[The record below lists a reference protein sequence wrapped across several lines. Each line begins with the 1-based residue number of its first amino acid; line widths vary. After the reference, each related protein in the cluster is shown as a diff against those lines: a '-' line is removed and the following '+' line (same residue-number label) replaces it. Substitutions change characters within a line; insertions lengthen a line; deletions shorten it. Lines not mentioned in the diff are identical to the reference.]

1 MKLNNRFIFGILSLL
16 LAAVIAFVAL
26 PTIARQTN
34 GKEEIVRI
42 TQPVL
47 KGEQIS
53 SENAEVVEVGGYNLP
68 SNIAHQLSDVNGL
81 YATADLAVGDYI
93 LTSKISSVPVS
104 SDVALNSIPSG
115 KVAISLTVKT
125 LASGLSDKL
134 QPGDII
140 RIYHFLDTAAEVPEL
155 RFVKVLSVTDSD
167 GINVDNA
174 KEPTE
179 DEEKQQSATI
189 TVLASPEQAKIIT
202 GLEND
207 GVAHVALISRN
218 NDKLADELLAEQDK
232 TLQEIYFPETLIEE
246 EAADAENSD
255 VESEPQETET
265 AESAQSTNE
274 TAPSAEKSNQGRRI
288 FVMGKVITVWGSP
301 GSGKSMFCC
310 ILAKALTRD
319 KRKAIIINAD
329 MNVPMLPVWL
339 PEQIIQTN
347 TSIGQVLSSVEID
360 TSLVA
365 SHVTV
370 LKNYPFI
377 GMMGYAAG
385 ENPLSYPEVKYTMVL
400 QLIHAAAKLV
410 DFVILDCSTSMTNVF
425 TPAAIEAGDVVI
437 RILTPDLKGINYLKA
452 HQPLLVDERFRFS
465 EHMTF
470 AGLARPF
477 HALDE
482 MGYIIGGFD
491 GLLPYS
497 KEIDRCA
504 TEGGMF
510 KAITYCNPKYTA
522 SLNKVLE
529 ILEQMEL
536 AEQSEDDAAYE
547 CEEDADE

>member
-125 LASGLSDKL
+125 L

-274 TAPSAEKSNQGRRI
+274 TAPSAE
-288 FVMGKVITVWGSP
+288 
-301 GSGKSMFCC
+301 
-310 ILAKALTRD
+310 
-319 KRKAIIINAD
+319 
-329 MNVPMLPVWL
+329 
-339 PEQIIQTN
+339 
-347 TSIGQVLSSVEID
+347 
-360 TSLVA
+360 
-365 SHVTV
+365 
-370 LKNYPFI
+370 
-377 GMMGYAAG
+377 
-385 ENPLSYPEVKYTMVL
+385 
-400 QLIHAAAKLV
+400 
-410 DFVILDCSTSMTNVF
+410 
-425 TPAAIEAGDVVI
+425 
-437 RILTPDLKGINYLKA
+437 
-452 HQPLLVDERFRFS
+452 
-465 EHMTF
+465 
-470 AGLARPF
+470 
-477 HALDE
+477 
-482 MGYIIGGFD
+482 
-491 GLLPYS
+491 
-497 KEIDRCA
+497 
-504 TEGGMF
+504 
-510 KAITYCNPKYTA
+510 
-522 SLNKVLE
+522 
-529 ILEQMEL
+529 
-536 AEQSEDDAAYE
+536 
-547 CEEDADE
+547 